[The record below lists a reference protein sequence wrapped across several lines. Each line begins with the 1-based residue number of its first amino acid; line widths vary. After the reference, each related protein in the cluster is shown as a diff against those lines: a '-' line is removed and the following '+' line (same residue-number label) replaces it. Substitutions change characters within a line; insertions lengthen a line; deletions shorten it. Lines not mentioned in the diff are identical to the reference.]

1 MIAKNSD
8 VLEWENKDV
17 LEWLSICKLD
27 KIKPIF

>member
-27 KIKPIF
+27 KLKPIF